1 MPAHWHEEHDE
12 LFRVLEGRL
21 EVRLG
26 RETRFYTAADGEI
39 RISKG
44 VVHSLRV
51 VKGEECLFEERTD
64 PMVRIPR
71 SNCVLRA
78 DPF

>member
-21 EVRLG
+21 QVRLG
-26 RETRFYTAADGEI
+26 AETKFYTAADGEI
-39 RISKG
+39 RIPTG

-51 VKGEECLFEERTD
+51 VKGEECIFEERTE
-64 PMVRIPR
+64 PMVCAPLLDRVIH
-71 SNCVLRA
+71 
-78 DPF
+78 